1 MTTTTARALLT
12 AIALSL
18 ALGRASR
25 AAEASPDPASAKGDT
40 VPAERAVAPA
50 SAPKTLS
57 FGVGLRVGGGIQT
70 TSASTS
76 TDSLGIQSLDVR
88 PYISGQVHPLLKF
101 EGNLDLNN
109 GDDSRIR
116 VLSAVAKVEPD
127 DLFNVWFGRFL
138 PPSDRANLSG
148 PYFQNAWNYPTDVN
162 GYPSIYAGRADGG
175 AVWGQLEKGKF
186 KYMAGIFTLN
196 TNTPISEGLYAAR
209 LVYNFLDPEPGYYN
223 SSTYYG
229 TKDILALGVAGQYQK
244 RGSSIVVG
252 TDSTG
257 APIFFREDLGAF
269 NVDLL
274 FEKRLPWADTLTL
287 EGAYYN
293 FNKGAQGWSWYA
305 LASYLFA
312 PKIAFG
318 QVQPMARWQQ
328 LAPTAGGDPTRVVD
342 AGLNYIIDGHNTRF
356 AFAVQHRDPPTAPST
371 TPYQFGIQIQE

>member
-1 MTTTTARALLT
+1 MTTTARTLLFL
-12 AIALSL
+12 AACSL
-18 ALGRASR
+18 LPGPAARAD
-25 AAEASPDPASAKGDT
+25 DP
-40 VPAERAVAPA
+40 P
-50 SAPKTLS
+50 PKTLS
-57 FGVGLRVGGGIQT
+57 FGVGLRIGGGVEST
-70 TSASTS
+70 TAGASN
-76 TDSLGIQSLDVR
+76 DNLGIKSLDVR

-229 TKDILALGVAGQYQK
+229 TKEILAVGGALQYQ
-244 RGSSIVVG
+244 RNGI
-252 TDSTG
+252 TTATG
-257 APIFFREDLGAF
+257 KD
-269 NVDLL
+269 DLL
-274 FEKRLPWADTLTL
+274 GFNFDVLFERPLLGSDALTL
-287 EGAYYN
+287 EGAYYD
-293 FNKGAQGWSWYA
+293 FEQGNQGQSFFV

-312 PKIAFG
+312 TKLGIGKI
-318 QVQPMARWQQ
+318 QPMARFQQ
-328 LAPTAGGDPTRVVD
+328 FMPTGGGDPTRVLD
-342 AGLNYIIDGHNTRF
+342 GGLNYILDGHNARL
-356 AFAVQHRDPPTAPST
+356 AFAVQHRDPPTGAST
-371 TPYQFGIQIQE
+371 TSFQVGIQIQE